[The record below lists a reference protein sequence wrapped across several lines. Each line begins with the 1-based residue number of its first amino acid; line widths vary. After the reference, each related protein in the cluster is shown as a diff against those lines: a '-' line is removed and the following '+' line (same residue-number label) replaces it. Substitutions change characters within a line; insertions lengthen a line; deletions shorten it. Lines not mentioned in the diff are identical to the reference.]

1 MKSNSSTDE
10 ILLGHGLSIEIKE
23 TRPKPRFTEATFI
36 KALQDSGIG
45 RPQHVFINNNYTSR

>member
-1 MKSNSSTDE
+1 MKSNSNTDE
-10 ILLGHGLSIEIKE
+10 ISLGHGLSIEIKE

-45 RPQHVFINNNYTSR
+45 RP